1 MENFA
6 YFFKHLTKEATDD
19 DHYKVSDM
27 PENLQVFASLETD
40 VLDEIIKNGVTLEF
54 SHMKFPKLKRG
65 DFRILREMNEAK
77 KCGFLLMLNDQG
89 ENQPMDSPESRKT
102 PIQTESESRK
112 TPIQTESES
121 SDSRNSSVNTFDT
134 SSAKTSDEK
143 QNQQSPEDYV
153 LTFDD
158 IVTQSFF
165 LRHF

>member
-102 PIQTESESRK
+102 PIQTESES
-112 TPIQTESES
+112 